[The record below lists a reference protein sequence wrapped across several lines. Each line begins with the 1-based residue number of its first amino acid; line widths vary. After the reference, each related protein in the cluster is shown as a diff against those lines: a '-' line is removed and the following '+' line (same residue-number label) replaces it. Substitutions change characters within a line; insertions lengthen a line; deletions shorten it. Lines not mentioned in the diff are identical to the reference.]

1 GSCRSSRPVD
11 DDVDEIVRRYRA
23 EILEYE
29 PVAELLVQHAY
40 GVVDLNPVPPVDQ
53 KSGVCHHALAHDLA
67 RSCLMDQRSDA
78 TENDL
83 LVARTFLRQG
93 VLHLLAEADTLVV
106 GFRRRTPGERIA
118 HPTNR
123 LVVPHHLRNRGAVV
137 PECLETELHPV
148 AHLLEQL

>member
-1 GSCRSSRPVD
+1 MRANHSTPRMGPRIGAVRVLPRRLMPSSRPVD

-67 RSCLMDQRSDA
+67 RSCLVDERSDA
-78 TENDL
+78 TETDL
-83 LVARTFLRQG
+83 
-93 VLHLLAEADTLVV
+93 
-106 GFRRRTPGERIA
+106 
-118 HPTNR
+118 
-123 LVVPHHLRNRGAVV
+123 
-137 PECLETELHPV
+137 
-148 AHLLEQL
+148 